1 MMRIKK
7 NDTVVVIGGKDKGKR
22 GTVIDILP
30 KKGKVKVKG
39 IAVVTRHVKARRR
52 GEASAIKREENFIDI
67 SKVMPVCPK
76 ANKPTRVNASTS
88 EGGMKVRISNVSKE
102 VF

>member
-7 NDTVVVIGGKDKGKR
+7 NDTVIVINGKDKGKR
-22 GTVIDILP
+22 GVVIDILP

-39 IAVVTRHVKARRR
+39 VAIATRHVKARRR
-52 GEASAIKREENFIDI
+52 GDTSAIKKEECFIDL
-67 SKVMPVCPK
+67 SKVMPICPK
-76 ANKPTRVNASTS
+76 ANKPTRMNVSTS
-88 EGGMKVRISNVSKE
+88 EGGMKIRVSNISKE